1 MDVDGWLFAGFVV
14 CLALLAFLH
23 RKRLVVQRILG
34 PFLYIVMYRSK
45 VGVGLMKRIAIRFER
60 PLVFL
65 TPFII
70 FVGFLGMVIVSVEI
84 VFGLYHLLINPASTA
99 GVALVLPIKAKGIFF
114 VPFLYWIISIFVV
127 VLVHEGAHGV
137 LAAANKIRIKSSGL
151 AALGIGIPIVPAAFV
166 EPDEN
171 VLKQMPARAQ
181 LGVFA
186 AGPFANIALAF
197 MILAVSLLVFNPIVE
212 GFYEKTGVTITK
224 FADGDVPIKSSGLKE
239 GEIVTAIDSAAIV
252 DVKSFSASIKKKN
265 VGDSIFLTTNQG
277 TFSTA
282 LIENKEQKGTPY
294 LGVFV
299 EQSKKR
305 VMNNWFVPIMEWFHE
320 LLFWIVAM
328 NVGVG
333 LFNLLPLGIVDGG
346 RMLHVALHKV
356 LHEHHANRAWVAVSG
371 FFFIAVVGSIVVSV
385 LK

>member
-1 MDVDGWLFAGFVV
+1 MAVDGWLFFGFVV

-23 RKRLVVQRILG
+23 RKRLAVQKILG
-34 PFLYIVMYRSK
+34 PLLYIAMYRSK
-45 VGVGLMKRIAIRFER
+45 VGVGLMKRIANRFER
-60 PLVFL
+60 PLVAL

-70 FVGFLGMVIVSVEI
+70 FVGFVGMVIVSFEI
-84 VFGLYHLLINPASTA
+84 VLGLYHLLLNPASSA

-137 LAAANKIRIKSSGL
+137 LALAHHIRVKSSGL
-151 AALGIGIPIVPAAFV
+151 AALGIVIPVIPAAFV
-166 EPDEN
+166 EPDEKA
-171 VLKQMPARAQ
+171 LQKKPAKAQ

-197 MILAVSLLVFNPIVE
+197 MILAVSLIIFNPIVE

-224 FADGDVPIKSSGLKE
+224 FADGDVPIKSSGVKE
-239 GEIVTAIDSAAIV
+239 GDIVTAIDSARAV
-252 DVKSFSASIKKKN
+252 DVKIFSAAIKKKKP
-265 VGDSIFLTTNQG
+265 GESISLTTNKG
-277 TFSTA
+277 TFSTTI
-282 LIENKEQKGTPY
+282 LENKDQKGAPY

-299 EQSKKR
+299 EQSQHR
-305 VMNNWFVPIMEWFHE
+305 VVTGWWVSILEWFHE
-320 LLFWIVAM
+320 LLFWLVAM

-346 RMLHVALHKV
+346 RMLHVALKTFF
-356 LHEHHANRAWVAVSG
+356 HENHANRAWVAVSG
-371 FFFIAVVGSIVVSV
+371 FFFIAVVGSILVGV